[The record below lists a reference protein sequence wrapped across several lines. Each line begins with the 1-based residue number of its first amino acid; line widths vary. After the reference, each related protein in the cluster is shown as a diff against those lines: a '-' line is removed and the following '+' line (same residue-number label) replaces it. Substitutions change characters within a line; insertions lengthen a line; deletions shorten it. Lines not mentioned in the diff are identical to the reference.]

1 MIINE
6 GLPFIK
12 SYVSAINAALKEH
25 DSGRAMTKL
34 QCYWLSFVI
43 LGLLVTNSLCWSR
56 FERFALKEYSSS
68 ALCWMFKKAK
78 IAWELLLYASV
89 LKIIE
94 SYNIHHGVLVID
106 DTDAERSK
114 NTKEIAKVHTLRDKK
129 SAGYVK
135 GQNIIF
141 LVLVTDKVTIPVG
154 FEFYQP
160 DPAMTSWTREDKRLR
175 QKGVLKKYRPDK
187 PNSNE
192 EYPSKKMLALKLI
205 NGFASNFQSI
215 KIKATIADAFYNTKD
230 FFHSVYTDTKQPQ
243 VISQIKKTQ
252 LINVGGT
259 FKQVGEFFANFKGT
273 TEVVSLR
280 NSDKKITYCSAKFK
294 VKSHDKKL
302 YVIAL
307 KYGDETEYRYLIAND
322 TTWRNIDVIKTYA
335 LRWLVEV
342 FIQDWKSYEGWSKL
356 AMQRGLDGSEQGLI
370 ISLLSDHALHFH
382 KDQLTLYK
390 NKEPAAT
397 VGSLREKVMMESLTA
412 FIEQIVTSDDP
423 KALLEEFSSKIGDLF
438 GLRSSIK
445 HMRGMSFDEMKPMT

>member
-1 MIINE
+1 MIIND

-12 SYVSAINAALKEH
+12 SYVNALNQSLKVH
-25 DSGRAMTKL
+25 SSGREMSAL

-56 FERFALKEYSSS
+56 FERFGVNEYKAS
-68 ALCWMFKKAK
+68 AICWMFKRAK
-78 IAWELLLYASV
+78 IAWDLLLYASV

-94 SYNIHHGVLVID
+94 SYSIHYGVLVID

-114 NTKEIAKVHTLRDKK
+114 NTKQIAKVHTIRDKK
-129 SAGYVK
+129 TAGYFK

-141 LVLVTDKVTIPVG
+141 LLLVTDKLTIPVG

-160 DPAMTSWTREDKRLR
+160 DPELSAWVKEDKRLR
-175 QKGVLKKYRPDK
+175 DKKVPKKHRPEK
-187 PNSNE
+187 PGPNE
-192 EYPSKKMLALKLI
+192 QYPSKKDLAIKLI
-205 NGFASNFQSI
+205 DSFVSSFKDL

-230 FFHSVYTDTKQPQ
+230 FFDAVVVATKQPQ
-243 VISQIKKTQ
+243 IISQIKSTQ
-252 LINVGGT
+252 LINVGGQ
-259 FKQVGEFFANFKGT
+259 FKQVGDFFKHFQGA
-273 TEVVSLR
+273 TEIVQLR
-280 NSDKKITYCSAKFK
+280 NSDKQITFCSAKFK
-294 VKSHDKKL
+294 VRSHDKKL

-307 KYGDETEYRYLIAND
+307 KYGNESEYRYLIAND
-322 TTWRNIDVIKTYA
+322 STWRNIDVIKAYA

-342 FIQDWKSYEGWSKL
+342 FIQDWKSYEGWNQL

-382 KDQLTLYK
+382 KDQLTLHEG
-390 NKEPAAT
+390 KEPAVT

-412 FIEQIVTSDDP
+412 FIEKIVTSPDP
-423 KALLEEFSSKIGDLF
+423 KGFFEEYSGKITELF

-445 HMRGMSFDEMKPMT
+445 HMRGMSFDEMRPMT